1 MLLRLNFSRRI
12 ISPRGVGAP
21 TSGFWEVGFVTWE
34 RYQLTREEKV
44 ISGLSTSKVKTSE
57 NPLPPP
63 FLPQLDFLRLENRRT
78 TNMLRAKLV
87 TLLLIAALIS
97 PLSIADGV
105 ADHAKQL
112 HFSSIVLDTHADT
125 TQLFFTKDY
134 DFAKRNTGGSQ
145 VDIPRMREG
154 GLNAQFL
161 SIFIDAAI
169 MGPPAI
175 QKALDQ
181 IAEIRTVVAAHPQDL
196 LFATSADDIRRAHSQ
211 NKIAILMGI
220 EGGHMIGNDIR
231 MLRIYSLLGVRYMTL
246 AHFKNDEWADS
257 STDKPAHNGLTDL
270 GKDVVREMNRQ
281 GILIDISHVS
291 DKTFY
296 DALEVSKA
304 PLIASHSS
312 ARAISNHP
320 RNMSDDMIK
329 ALAAKGGVI
338 QINYEQNYLSDEYR
352 RAYEANA
359 GDVSKA
365 DEQFKKECGD
375 DFVCI
380 GTAQKRQLEKLQAEG
395 KLPRVSW
402 EKIIEHIDHVVKLVG
417 PDHVGLG
424 SDFDGADMPD
434 GLEDCSKLPKITE
447 ALVRKGYSDADVQK
461 ILGGN
466 ILRVLA
472 DSARVAS
479 ELTATQN

>member
-1 MLLRLNFSRRI
+1 MYRRNFLLAVLTSLLA
-12 ISPRGVGAP
+12 ISLTPL
-21 TSGFWEVGFVTWE
+21 TS
-34 RYQLTREEKV
+34 
-44 ISGLSTSKVKTSE
+44 
-57 NPLPPP
+57 
-63 FLPQLDFLRLENRRT
+63 
-78 TNMLRAKLV
+78 
-87 TLLLIAALIS
+87 
-97 PLSIADGV
+97 ADTA
-105 ADHAKQL
+105 ADHAHQL

-134 DFAKRNTGGSQ
+134 DFAKRNAGGSH

-154 GLNAQFL
+154 GLNALFL

-169 MGPPAI
+169 QGPPAI

-181 IAEIRTVVAAHPQDL
+181 IDAIRVTVRDHPQDL
-196 LFATSADDIRRAHSQ
+196 LLATSADDVRRAHAQ
-211 NKIAILMGI
+211 KKIAILMGI

-231 MLRIYSLLGVRYMTL
+231 LIRIYSALGVRYMTL

-257 STDKPAHNGLTDL
+257 STDNPAHNGLTDF

-296 DALEVSKA
+296 DALEVSKV

-312 ARAISNHP
+312 VRAISNHP

-352 RAYEANA
+352 VAYAATA
-359 GDVSKA
+359 GDLTKP
-365 DEQFKKECGD
+365 DETFKKECGD

-380 GTAQKRQLEKLQAEG
+380 GRAQQRQLQKLQAEG

-424 SDFDGADMPD
+424 SDFDGATMPD
-434 GLEDCSKLPKITE
+434 GMEDCSQLPKITE
-447 ALVRKGYSDADVQK
+447 ALVRKGYSDADIQK

-466 ILRVLA
+466 ILRVLDQSQQTPTNSTPLTNRPIKHA
-472 DSARVAS
+472 RHPEPAFFQRACLPQAGEGSAVRFAS
-479 ELTATQN
+479 